1 MKLKRIQFVAVVAVL
16 ALRLAAC
23 GGNPNGPSEGITLDG
38 TVVGGSFGAA
48 SVSGASAASAVLT
61 VVVDGHPEMV
71 ATITNG
77 SFTLRG
83 LPEGSFTLTF
93 LSDGVPIGT
102 LTFNEVKPNQALTV
116 TVSITGSSVV
126 LVEERRNGIGHGD
139 LEIEGTIDQV
149 IALVPAG
156 DSRFLID
163 GYTVIA
169 RPGQTA
175 IREGNRAKV
184 AAELLPGQ
192 RVHVKGVWQAAA
204 VGGAQEV
211 LAWEIK
217 MQGDVPTTGPS
228 PTPGATC
235 MINGGRV
242 GAGIELEGRVASA
255 LRYPSFMMT
264 VNGNRASG
272 PVTSWP
278 ARCSAPRA
286 TAPIRRRPSVPGAF
300 VDGARIHVR
309 GTLTACDLASALVTA
324 SEVTVQELARP
335 RRLVPPP
342 PGQPGGA
349 FFGLLLAF
357 SWRGPVCP
365 APRRR
370 R

>member
-23 GGNPNGPSEGITLDG
+23 GGNPNGPSEGITLEG
-38 TVVGGSFGAA
+38 TVVGSSFSAA
-48 SVSGASAASAVLT
+48 SVRSTSSTVLT

-83 LPEGSFTLTF
+83 LPEGEFRLIF

-102 LTFNEVKPNQALTV
+102 PLTFREVKPNQALTV

-149 IALVPAG
+149 IALNPAG

-163 GYTVIA
+163 GKTVIA

-192 RVHVKGVWQAAA
+192 RVHVKGVWIAATAAA
-204 VGGAQEV
+204 GQEV

-217 MQGDVPTTGPS
+217 MQGDVPATGPS
-228 PTPGATC
+228 PSPGAAC

-242 GAGIELEGRVASA
+242 GDGIELEGRVASGPLA
-255 LRYPSFMMT
+255 SFMMT

-272 PVTSWP
+272 PVNVLAGAGALRCNGPSSSPTECQ
-278 ARCSAPRA
+278 AR
-286 TAPIRRRPSVPGAF
+286 F

-309 GTLTACDLASALVTA
+309 GTLSSCSTTAASVAA
-324 SEVTVQELARP
+324 SEVKIQN
-335 RRLVPPP
+335 
-342 PGQPGGA
+342 
-349 FFGLLLAF
+349 
-357 SWRGPVCP
+357 
-365 APRRR
+365 
-370 R
+370 